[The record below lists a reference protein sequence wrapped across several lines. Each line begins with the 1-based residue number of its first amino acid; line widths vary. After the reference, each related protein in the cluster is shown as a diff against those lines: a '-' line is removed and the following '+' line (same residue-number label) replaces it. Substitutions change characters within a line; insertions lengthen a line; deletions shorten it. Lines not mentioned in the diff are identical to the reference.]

1 VPPLPD
7 RRNEEEISMSSTGDH
22 AEDIE
27 HALEHAGRDVGEK
40 FAASLGEPDAQ
51 DEAALVEE
59 EAQVEPSG
67 PVSGSLDAP
76 LPPSAPTLSQ
86 VILDRIAATPD
97 GPAFA
102 SPSPDGTW
110 RVRTWRE
117 SGQEM
122 TVLAAGLLALGLQP
136 EDRVAI
142 ASGTRVEW
150 ILADG
155 AVMLAGGAN
164 TTIYPTTG
172 AEDFAY
178 IVNDSG
184 TRFLVAEDQVQADK
198 ALGQL
203 DRLPTLETII
213 LIDGPGDGDRVLS
226 WADLVERGE
235 RLLSERPGAVEEAVA
250 AIRPD
255 SLATLIYTSGTTGR
269 PKGVMLPQSN
279 WVFQGRSMDA
289 LGVVR
294 PDDVHFLWLPLSHSF
309 GKVLLSAAFQV
320 GFVSYVD
327 GRVPMIVENLPVVQP
342 TLMAGVPRIFE
353 KIYQGANAKAH
364 AAGGAKAKIFDWA
377 FAAATDIKAKQ
388 RAGQSP
394 GPMAAARMATAEKL
408 VFSKIKALTGGRMRV
423 MISGSAALNGD
434 VARWFDAAGLP
445 IIEGYG
451 LTENSAAGCVVRPDD
466 LVFGSV
472 GQPLPGTQV
481 MIASDGEV
489 LLRGPHVMKGY
500 WNLPEVN
507 AETLLQGGWLATGDI
522 GELDEKG
529 RLRITDRKKDLVKT
543 SGGKYIAPGQI
554 AAQFKVI
561 SSLASNL
568 VVHAADRNYATALIS
583 LDPEALAQF
592 AAANGL
598 TGDYEALSQSPEV
611 RAAMQE
617 DVDTL
622 NAQLNRWETIK
633 NFAVLPRDLSEETGE
648 LTASLKVKRKAVEDN
663 FGHLID
669 QMYAGT

>member
-1 VPPLPD
+1 
-7 RRNEEEISMSSTGDH
+7 MSRTGDH

-27 HALEHAGRDVGEK
+27 HELEHAGRDVGES
-40 FAASLGEPDAQ
+40 FADSVGEPEG
-51 DEAALVEE
+51 DEVALVSEE
-59 EAQVEPSG
+59 PAAEPNG
-67 PVSGSLDAP
+67 QVSGSLDAE

-86 VILDRIAATPD
+86 LILDRVASTPD
-97 GPAFA
+97 NPAFG
-102 SPSPDGTW
+102 SPSAEGGW

-117 SGQEM
+117 SGAEM
-122 TVLAAGLLALGLQP
+122 TRLAAGLLALGLQP
-136 EDRVAI
+136 EERVAI
-142 ASGTRVEW
+142 ASNTRVEW
-150 ILADG
+150 VLADG

-164 TTIYPTTG
+164 TTIYPSTG
-172 AEDFAY
+172 EDDFAY
-178 IVNDSG
+178 IINDSE
-184 TRFLVAEDQVQADK
+184 TRFLVAEDQGQADK
-198 ALGQL
+198 ALTQL
-203 DRLPTLETII
+203 ANLPTLERII
-213 LIDGPGDGDRVLS
+213 LIEGAGDGDRVLS
-226 WADLVERGE
+226 WAELAELGAR
-235 RLLSERPGAVEEAVA
+235 RLAEQPDAVDRVVA

-289 LGVVR
+289 LQIVR
-294 PDDVHFLWLPLSHSF
+294 PDDVHFLWLPLAHSF

-327 GRVPMIVENLPVVQP
+327 GRVPKIVENLPVVQP
-342 TLMAGVPRIFE
+342 TVMAGVPRIFE
-353 KIYQGANAKAH
+353 KIYQGANAKAK
-364 AAGGAKAKIFDWA
+364 AGGGAKAKIFDWA
-377 FAAATDIKAKQ
+377 FAASTEIKAKQ
-388 RAGQSP
+388 RAGQFA
-394 GPMAAARMATAEKL
+394 GPMAPARMALAEKL
-408 VFSKIKALTGGRMRV
+408 VFSKIQALTGGRMRV

-451 LTENSAAGCVVRPDD
+451 LTENSAAACVVRPDD

-481 MIASDGEV
+481 MIATDGEV

-507 AETLLQGGWLATGDI
+507 DETLLPGGWLATGDI

-529 RLRITDRKKDLVKT
+529 RLKITDRKKDLVKT

-561 SSLASNL
+561 SGLASNL
-568 VVHAADRNYATALIS
+568 VVHAADRNYASALIS
-583 LDPEALAQF
+583 LDPEALEKF
-592 AAANGL
+592 AAEQGL
-598 TGDYEALSQSPEV
+598 SGDFAALSQSPQV
-611 RAAMQE
+611 RAALQA

-622 NAQLNRWETIK
+622 NEGLNRWETVK
-633 NFAVLPRDLSEETGE
+633 RFAVLPRDLSEEEGE
-648 LTASLKVKRKAVEDN
+648 LTASLKVKRKAVEEHFSD
-663 FGHLID
+663 LIEA
-669 QMYAGT
+669 MYASD